1 MKTSN
6 LNIDPE
12 EIRTIRQSLGL
23 SQVEA
28 GELLAGGPRAFTKY
42 EAGTVKPSASVINL
56 LRLLEVNPTMIAK
69 LQEYKPQP
77 IATFTTVSPFDVTGE
92 HIATLTERMLPQL
105 LRRLLHAEAQTY
117 SLPADGIHV
126 ASSISTPDGGED
138 GYFKWED
145 NRDRTPFLP
154 GRSNQFQ
161 LKSAQIA
168 PSAAGA
174 DVLAKTGAVKDM
186 VRSAL
191 EAGGCY
197 IMLCAHKYTRKLIV
211 KREDRI
217 REALRNAGMKIDD
230 SQIQFRDADQIA
242 AWTNSHPSVAVWV
255 KELIQPGSVGPFHS
269 WSHWADRAE
278 HYYSPWVEDE
288 RLSALRARL
297 YEQITRPHGIVR
309 VVGLSGVG
317 KSRLVLEAL
326 NSNEEGGNSLRDIVA
341 YVYESEVDSKA
352 IYSVVQTWAD
362 MGQRVVVIVDCCP
375 STSHKVL
382 TGLILRPDSRLSLVT
397 IDNEIPESLDE
408 TMFKVDEAP
417 ASVIKAVINRVVPIL
432 PSQDKRRLEHFS
444 KGFPGIAIR
453 VRKAWTKNI
462 PVARA
467 TDKNFVDAFV
477 LGREEYEHDLIIK
490 SAMLLATFGLV
501 EAGGNSEKP
510 LEEIASRGRGLTA
523 ADFRFAVQRLVGRGV
538 AHRRGRFVIVQP
550 RPVAMNLTERQWR
563 EWNLDEW
570 DEVLA
575 GGVSSN
581 LRVLAAKQ
589 LALLNTTDVSKKV
602 VTHVCR
608 SGGLFDGFEWICQ
621 SGHAEVLSALAEIDS
636 KAVVLQIKRSLTNVG
651 NLSEIRDNTR
661 RQLVWALE
669 KITFCP
675 DTFEDGARLLLR
687 FAVAENEDI
696 DNNATGQFKAL
707 FPMVAGNTA
716 ADGSAR
722 LSILDEA
729 ADTDDPTQRLI
740 VVGALIAGVKTN
752 RFSRFV
758 GAETHGARPALEDWR
773 PATRE
778 EATDYIEGCVK
789 RLAQFANQV
798 DEFGVAAR
806 AGLGRHLRSLI
817 SFGLIDTVESVVNQI
832 SSVGGQWNVALNS
845 LSNFLN
851 LDITD
856 NDSEMVGRIK
866 ALIAKLEP
874 ASLEERVRF
883 LITEMPW
890 SYPRGENLDYETRCQ
905 LQVEAVN
912 ALAEEII
919 EQPVILEEILP
930 QISRNQQR
938 MAYFFGDSIARVICS
953 PLDWLEK
960 IELAVMETPVD
971 ERNFDLLSGYLAGI
985 FEQHRNVVNAFKER
999 AAQSPDLA
1007 PALPQICLHLGI
1019 TSTDIELTIGA
1030 LHAGLMHPKQLM
1042 HWTLGGGLDNVP
1054 APEVAPLFDV
1064 MLDRAGEAFGIG
1076 LELMGMYALGVPDRL
1091 ESLRPQVRKSAEEIT
1106 RWELIQDEA
1115 MADYHFE
1122 EIMKWM
1128 LEKGRQDEDACATA
1142 FTLTSALVHLV
1153 EINNEPVIRVIKP
1166 VLPIL
1171 LSGFPEIVWPL
1182 IGQAI
1187 IANQI
1192 QSWRFELVLGNPFSF
1207 KWEEPT
1213 ILSLPEDALFAWCH
1227 AHPDRAPNFVAAVSP
1242 ILTSYQIDAPERSL
1256 HPVMT
1261 RLLDEFGDSEDML
1274 RSIAKNINS
1283 FAWTGSVTTYYARY
1297 QAPLTAL
1304 QDHPRVQV
1312 RRWAQNMLRRIGT
1325 EIANA
1330 QNEDE
1335 EWEAQREI

>member
-23 SQVEA
+23 TQVEA

-69 LQEYKPQP
+69 LQGYKSQP
-77 IATFTTVSPFDVTGE
+77 IATSTTVSPFDVTGE
-92 HIATLTERMLPQL
+92 HIATLTEWMLPQF
-105 LRRLLHAEAQTY
+105 LRRLLHAEAQAY

-126 ASSISTPDGGED
+126 ASSITTPDGGED
-138 GYFKWED
+138 GCFVWEG
-145 NRDRTPFLP
+145 NRDRTPFIP
-154 GRSNQFQ
+154 CRFNQFQ
-161 LKSAQIA
+161 LKSAQIS
-168 PSAAGA
+168 PSAAGG
-174 DVLAKTGAVKDM
+174 DVLTQTGAVKDM

-191 EAGGCY
+191 EAGGHY
-197 IMLCAHKYTRKLIV
+197 IMLCTHKYTRKLIV

-255 KELIQPGSVGPFHS
+255 KELTEPGSVGPFHS
-269 WSHWADRAE
+269 WSHWANRAE
-278 HYYSPWVEDE
+278 YRYSPWVEDE
-288 RLSALRARL
+288 RLSTLRARL
-297 YEQITRPHGIVR
+297 YERITRQHGIVR

-326 NSNEEGGNSLRDIVA
+326 DRDKEGCDNLRDIVLYA
-341 YVYESEVDSKA
+341 DESEVNSET
-352 IYSVVQTWAD
+352 IYNVVQTWAD
-362 MGQRVVVIVDCCP
+362 MEQRVVVVVDCCP
-375 STSHKVL
+375 SKSHQVL
-382 TGLILRPDSRLSLVT
+382 TGSILRRGSRLSLVT
-397 IDNEIPESLDE
+397 IDNELPSESLDE

-417 ASVIKAVINRVVPIL
+417 DSVIKAVINHVVPSL
-432 PSQDKRRLEHFS
+432 PSEDERRLEHFS
-444 KGFPGIAIR
+444 KGFPAIAIR
-453 VRKAWTKNI
+453 VGLDWTKNR
-462 PVARA
+462 PVAYA
-467 TDKNFVDAFV
+467 TDENFVDAFV
-477 LGREEYEHDLIIK
+477 LGREKYERDLIHK

-501 EAGGNSEKP
+501 EAGDNSDKP
-510 LEEIASRGRGLTA
+510 LEEIAARGRGLTA
-523 ADFRFAVQRLVGRGV
+523 ADFRFAVKRLVDRGV
-538 AHRRGRFVIVQP
+538 AHRRGRFVILQP
-550 RPVAMNLTERQWR
+550 RPVAMKLAERQWR
-563 EWNLDEW
+563 EWNRDEW

-602 VTHVCR
+602 VAYVCR
-608 SGGLFDGFEWICQ
+608 IGGLFDGFECISQ

-636 KAVVLQIKRSLTNVG
+636 EAVVLQIKRSLDNVRD
-651 NLSEIRDNTR
+651 LSEIRGITR

-687 FAVAENEDI
+687 FAVAENEEI

-856 NDSEMVGRIK
+856 NDSEMAGRIK

-890 SYPRGENLDYETRCQ
+890 SYPRGENLDFETRY
-905 LQVEAVN
+905 
-912 ALAEEII
+912 
-919 EQPVILEEILP
+919 P
-930 QISRNQQR
+930 
-938 MAYFFGDSIARVICS
+938 
-953 PLDWLEK
+953 
-960 IELAVMETPVD
+960 TP
-971 ERNFDLLSGYLAGI
+971 S
-985 FEQHRNVVNAFKER
+985 
-999 AAQSPDLA
+999 
-1007 PALPQICLHLGI
+1007 
-1019 TSTDIELTIGA
+1019 
-1030 LHAGLMHPKQLM
+1030 
-1042 HWTLGGGLDNVP
+1042 
-1054 APEVAPLFDV
+1054 
-1064 MLDRAGEAFGIG
+1064 
-1076 LELMGMYALGVPDRL
+1076 
-1091 ESLRPQVRKSAEEIT
+1091 
-1106 RWELIQDEA
+1106 
-1115 MADYHFE
+1115 
-1122 EIMKWM
+1122 
-1128 LEKGRQDEDACATA
+1128 
-1142 FTLTSALVHLV
+1142 
-1153 EINNEPVIRVIKP
+1153 
-1166 VLPIL
+1166 
-1171 LSGFPEIVWPL
+1171 
-1182 IGQAI
+1182 
-1187 IANQI
+1187 
-1192 QSWRFELVLGNPFSF
+1192 
-1207 KWEEPT
+1207 
-1213 ILSLPEDALFAWCH
+1213 
-1227 AHPDRAPNFVAAVSP
+1227 
-1242 ILTSYQIDAPERSL
+1242 
-1256 HPVMT
+1256 
-1261 RLLDEFGDSEDML
+1261 
-1274 RSIAKNINS
+1274 
-1283 FAWTGSVTTYYARY
+1283 
-1297 QAPLTAL
+1297 
-1304 QDHPRVQV
+1304 
-1312 RRWAQNMLRRIGT
+1312 
-1325 EIANA
+1325 
-1330 QNEDE
+1330 
-1335 EWEAQREI
+1335 